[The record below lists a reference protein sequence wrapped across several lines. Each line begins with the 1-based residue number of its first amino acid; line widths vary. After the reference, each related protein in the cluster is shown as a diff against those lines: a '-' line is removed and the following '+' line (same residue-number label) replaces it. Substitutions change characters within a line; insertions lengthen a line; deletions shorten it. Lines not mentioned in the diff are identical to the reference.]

1 MSIRNYII
9 ALALF
14 TAVNAFPAERP
25 SIVEEKKE
33 SSYPLFSIF
42 KPIIELFPSLV
53 DIGPKIEIG
62 DKYTNI
68 IIKADQYNVDEIT
81 VGVKGRYVTIEGS
94 RKTVHD
100 DRDLASEF
108 LYTATLPINAN
119 TSEVYAKFYSDNY
132 LVITTPNKGSNT
144 GVVYDDKIVPIMKS
158 NDNYINKDRSE
169 DKIQVTTVNNE
180 EVTEITKVS
189 TTPVALA
196 DAIITTAVPVITT
209 TAAPV
214 ITTTAEH
221 EIITTAVPV
230 ITTIAVP
237 EITTTA
243 VPEII
248 TTAVPVITTTVAPE
262 ITTTAAP
269 KITTT
274 VAPEITTTA
283 APKITTTAA
292 PEITTTAAPEI
303 TTTAA
308 PEVITTAVPEITK
321 PAASEITTTAAPE
334 ITTTAAPEI
343 PTVVVPE
350 ITKEHP
356 VFTTIETKE
365 IIVEL
370 TTTENVETFSDSATP
385 SISLEENEA
394 KANSEEQTTPNIEA
408 VTQNT
413 TPYIENEISDL
424 EPVTSSI

>member
-81 VGVKGRYVTIEGS
+81 VEVKGRYVTIEGS

-119 TSEVYAKFYSDNY
+119 SSEVYAKFYSDNY
-132 LVITTPNKGSNT
+132 LVVTTPNKGSNT
-144 GVVYDDKIVPIMKS
+144 EVVYDDKIVPIMKS
-158 NDNYINKDRSE
+158 NDNYINKDRSD

-189 TTPVALA
+189 TTPVVLV
-196 DAIITTAVPVITT
+196 DTIITTT
-209 TAAPV
+209 
-214 ITTTAEH
+214 
-221 EIITTAVPV
+221 VPV

-243 VPEII
+243 VPVIT
-248 TTAVPVITTTVAPE
+248 TTAVPVITTTAVPV
-262 ITTTAAP
+262 ITTTAVP
-269 KITTT
+269 EVTT
-274 VAPEITTTA
+274 I
-283 APKITTTAA
+283 AA
-292 PEITTTAAPEI
+292 PEITTTAVPVITTTTVPVI
-303 TTTAA
+303 TTTAV
-308 PEVITTAVPEITK
+308 PVITTTAVPEV
-321 PAASEITTTAAPE
+321 TTIAAPE
-334 ITTTAAPEI
+334 ITTTGAPEI
-343 PTVVVPE
+343 TTVVVPE

-356 VFTTIETKE
+356 EFTRLETKE
-365 IIVEL
+365 ITVEL

-385 SISLEENEA
+385 SILLVANEA
-394 KANSEEQTTPNIEA
+394 KAESEEQTTPNIEA

-424 EPVTSSI
+424 GPVTSSI